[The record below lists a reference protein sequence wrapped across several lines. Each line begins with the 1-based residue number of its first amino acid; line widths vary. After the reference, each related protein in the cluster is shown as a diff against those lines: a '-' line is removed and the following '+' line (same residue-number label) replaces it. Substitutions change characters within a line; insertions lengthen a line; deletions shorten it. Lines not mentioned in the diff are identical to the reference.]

1 MKHIF
6 KFFIA
11 VAAVMFAFSA
21 CNKVDDLPLYG
32 NGEAVQLSSSV
43 TSIAAAPA
51 DSSNTVVTF
60 SWTNPKYAQDSALY
74 KFVVE

>member
-11 VAAVMFAFSA
+11 VTAVMFAFSA

-32 NGEAVQLSSSV
+32 NGAAVQLSSSV
-43 TSIAAAPA
+43 ASIAAAPA

-60 SWTNPKYAQDSALY
+60 SSDQSKICTGFFPVQICN
-74 KFVVE
+74 